1 MTLAGARHGEPVS
14 RAERRT
20 AVAVVLASFALR
32 LLYAEHASFDTDEP
46 QHLHVAWLWSKGLVG
61 YRDFFDNHTP
71 LFHWL
76 AIPLVRAAGERPEL
90 LIWARHAMLPIVGVL
105 LYAVHR
111 LATRVFSRRVAL
123 WTVATLSV
131 LPSFVYDSIEFRPD
145 VAWAALWI
153 GALAAS
159 IGSPWTVPRA
169 LFVGLATG
177 TALAISVK
185 TIFLVP
191 PFVGAIAVVA
201 ILERRRPDVL
211 RVAPLA
217 ALVAGFAVVAIALV
231 AALHHLGAL
240 GAAYRC
246 LVAHNASSASL
257 WSARIARTL
266 LFVVTFPLLVF
277 AARKSLARAVAKSE
291 PQTVLLLVTCLYY
304 TMLNAFVPL
313 VPTQTLL
320 PFYPTAVLLTCGFG
334 LAALDAR
341 PRWRPRGAALLAAIA
356 AGEIALLLLASPPL
370 RDRTRFERG
379 FVADVLRLTGPDD
392 TVMDLKGESLF
403 RRRPVYTVLEN
414 VTEERIRRGDIADDI
429 ADRMIAA
436 GTFVAV
442 VDSERFPP
450 AARRFLNDNYVPVGR
465 LRVAGKFLVA
475 DADGTSRFEVVLPG
489 RYAIVSPFGSVAGIL
504 DGEPF
509 EGSRRLAAGAHR
521 FRRTNGPPVLALVW
535 ADAVDAGYSPFHPV
549 SDR

>member
-1 MTLAGARHGEPVS
+1 MTLAGARHAEPAP
-14 RAERRT
+14 RAEHRT

-46 QHLHVAWLWSKGLVG
+46 QHLHVVWLWSKGLVG

-76 AIPLVRAAGERPEL
+76 AVPLVRAVGERPEL

-131 LPSFVYDSIEFRPD
+131 FPSFVYDSIEFRPD

-153 GALAAS
+153 GALAVLLGAPS
-159 IGSPWTVPRA
+159 TVPRA
-169 LFVGLATG
+169 LAVGAAIG

-191 PFVGAIAVVA
+191 PLVGAIVVVA
-201 ILERRRPDVL
+201 ILEGRRPDVIHP
-211 RVAPLA
+211 ASLA
-217 ALVAGFAVVAIALV
+217 ALVAGFAVVAGALV
-231 AALHHLGAL
+231 ATLHHLGAL
-240 GAAYRC
+240 SDAYRC

-266 LFVVTFPLLVF
+266 LFVVTFPVLVL
-277 AARKSLARAVAKSE
+277 AARRSLARAVANAE
-291 PQTVLLLVTCLYY
+291 AQTVLLLVTGLYY
-304 TMLNAFVPL
+304 TTLNAFVPL

-320 PFYPTAVLLTCGFG
+320 PFYPTAVLVTCGFG
-334 LAALDAR
+334 LAALDRR
-341 PRWRPRGAALLAAIA
+341 PGWQGRGAAVLGAVAVGELA
-356 AGEIALLLLASPPL
+356 LVLLASPPL
-370 RDRTRFERG
+370 RDRTRFERAL
-379 FVADVLRLTGPDD
+379 VADVLRLTGPND

-403 RRRPVYTVLEN
+403 RRRPVYAVLEN
-414 VTEERIRRGDIADDI
+414 VTEERIRRGDIVDDI
-429 ADRMIAA
+429 ADRMISA

-450 AARRFLNDNYVPVGR
+450 AARRFLNDNYVPVGH
-465 LRVAGKFLVA
+465 LRVAGKFLVP
-475 DADGTSRFEVVLPG
+475 DADGTSRFEIVLPG

-509 EGSRRLAAGAHR
+509 EGSRALAAGAHR
-521 FRRTNGPPVLALVW
+521 FRRTNGPQVLGLVW